1 MQIDSILADELLDKV
16 REAYSKAA
24 DSPRDPHPFPIG
36 YDFALSL
43 GYSEDLLQSL
53 PESSVERFTG
63 VSNVS
68 VFAEIP
74 AGSTVLDFGCG
85 AGMDSLIA
93 AAKTGPDGRVHGVDF
108 SPSMLSYARTGA
120 AEAGAA
126 NVEFQ
131 ESEGQRLPFADGMFD
146 VALSNGIFNLN
157 PYRAGL
163 FQELAR
169 VIRPGG
175 VLYGAEIV
183 LREPMD
189 EEERAGLA
197 NWFS

>member
-1 MQIDSILADELLDKV
+1 MQLDSALADELLEKV

-24 DSPRDPHPFPIG
+24 DHPLDSHPFPMG
-36 YDFALSL
+36 RDFALSL
-43 GYSEDLLQSL
+43 GYPEDLLEGL
-53 PESSVERFTG
+53 PESAVARFTG

-74 AGSTVLDFGCG
+74 PGSTVLDLGCG
-85 AGMDSLIA
+85 AGMDSMIA
-93 AAKTGPDGRVHGVDF
+93 AAQTGPGGRVYGVDF
-108 SPSMLSYARTGA
+108 SESMLSHARSGA

-126 NVEFQ
+126 NVDFREA
-131 ESEGQRLPFADGMFD
+131 EGQSIPFADGSFD
-146 VALSNGIFNLN
+146 VVLVNGIFNLN
-157 PYRAGL
+157 PNRAGL

-189 EEERAGLA
+189 EEERTGLA

>member
-1 MQIDSILADELLDKV
+1 MQLDSALADELLEKV

-24 DSPRDPHPFPIG
+24 DHPLDSHPFPMG
-36 YDFALSL
+36 RDFALSL
-43 GYSEDLLQSL
+43 GYPEDLLEGL
-53 PESSVERFTG
+53 PESAVARFTG

-74 AGSTVLDFGCG
+74 PGSTVLDLGCG
-85 AGMDSLIA
+85 AGMDSMIA
-93 AAKTGPDGRVHGVDF
+93 AAKTGPR
-108 SPSMLSYARTGA
+108 SGA

-126 NVEFQ
+126 NVDFREA
-131 ESEGQRLPFADGMFD
+131 EGQSIPFADGSFD
-146 VALSNGIFNLN
+146 VVLVNGIFNLN
-157 PYRAGL
+157 PNRAGL

-189 EEERAGLA
+189 EEERTGLA